1 VNERSPVYGAP
12 VETTAGSLPAVY
24 KRIVS
29 RRVRGAFSALGKGD
43 FAPALEGVADD
54 VHHVFAGDH
63 PLAGERHSA
72 EALERWFQRV
82 FRLFS
87 LDFDVKQVA
96 VAGWPWRTTVAVEW
110 VAHVT
115 PVAGPTYDNRGAHVI
130 GIRWGR
136 IVYIHAYEDSQAVA
150 AAFEKLREAGV
161 EEADAT
167 PIT

>member
-1 VNERSPVYGAP
+1 M
-12 VETTAGSLPAVY
+12 Y
-24 KRIVS
+24 KWAVS
-29 RRVRGAFSALGKGD
+29 RRVRGVFAALNEGD
-43 FAPALEGVADD
+43 FTPALKSVADD

-72 EALERWFQRV
+72 DALKRWFERL

-87 LDFDVKQVA
+87 LDFEIKQVA
-96 VAGWPWRTTVAVEW
+96 VSGWPWRTTVVVEW

-115 PVAGPTYDNRGAHVI
+115 PVTGPRYDNHGAHLI

-150 AAFEKLREAGV
+150 AAFEQLRQAGV
-161 EEADAT
+161 EEAEAA
-167 PIT
+167 PVI

>member
-1 VNERSPVYGAP
+1 
-12 VETTAGSLPAVY
+12 VY
-24 KRIVS
+24 KRAVS
-29 RRVRGAFSALGKGD
+29 RRVRGVFAGLSEGDFTLALG
-43 FAPALEGVADD
+43 GVADN

-72 EALERWFQRV
+72 DALRRWFERL

-115 PVAGPTYDNRGAHVI
+115 PVAGPSYNNRGAHLI

-150 AAFEKLREAGV
+150 AAFERLRQAGV
-161 EEADAT
+161 EEADAA
-167 PIT
+167 PIA

>member
-1 VNERSPVYGAP
+1 
-12 VETTAGSLPAVY
+12 VY
-24 KRIVS
+24 KWAVS
-29 RRVRGAFSALGKGD
+29 RRLRSVFSALSEGD
-43 FAPALEGVADD
+43 FAPALKSVADD

-72 EALERWFQRV
+72 DALQRWFKRL

-96 VAGWPWRTTVAVEW
+96 VSGWPWRTTVAVEW

-115 PVAGPTYDNRGAHVI
+115 PIAGPRYDNHGAHLI
-130 GIRWGR
+130 GIRWAR

-150 AAFEKLREAGV
+150 AAFQKLREAGI
-161 EEADAT
+161 EEADAA